1 MKCSKLF
8 LQLLLVSYVLLIY
21 YLNCLN
27 FLLWLS
33 IVTLLSFIKLYYI
46 FYVVVGEPAEDVSA
60 EASASVNEVSEAVS
74 QPVAGESEEK
84 LEPENAISE
93 TPLTGATSS
102 AEVVAPPAVEVCENN
117 LLLSNIEDKVSTY

>member
-1 MKCSKLF
+1 MFQIVPSTIVSIICFAYLLF
-8 LQLLLVSYVLLIY
+8 ELFYFFAFAFY
-21 YLNCLN
+21 CYC
-27 FLLWLS
+27 
-33 IVTLLSFIKLYYI
+33 IVVYQTLLYI
-46 FYVVVGEPAEDVSA
+46 YVVVGEPAEDVSA